1 MQKIILA
8 SQSPRRKQL
17 LEMADIDF
25 DIIAPATDE
34 RFPAEMNIREAPTFI
49 AQEKAEAIFNLHP
62 DRTILAADT
71 VVILHNQLI
80 GKPANRT
87 EAIEMLSQ
95 LSAQTHEVITGV
107 CIQHQHKKVLFS
119 SSTTVEFHP
128 ISEAQIQFYVDR
140 YQPFD
145 KAGGYAIQ
153 EWIGAVAIKKIDGCF
168 YNVMG
173 LPISRVVA
181 ELVKLNL
188 L

>member
-17 LEMADIDF
+17 LEMAEIEF

-34 RFPAEMNIREAPTFI
+34 LFPVEMDIRQAPTYI
-49 AQEKAEAIFNLHP
+49 AQEKAEAIYNLHP
-62 DRTILAADT
+62 ERSILAADT

-80 GKPANRT
+80 GKPANRQ
-87 EAIEMLSQ
+87 EAIHILSQ
-95 LSAQTHEVITGV
+95 LSGQTHEVITGV
-107 CIQHQHKKVLFS
+107 CILHRQDKILFS
-119 SSTTVEFHP
+119 STTAVEFHDLTA
-128 ISEAQIQFYVDR
+128 AQIEFYVDR
-140 YQPFD
+140 YEPYD

-153 EWIGAVAIKKIDGCF
+153 EWIGAVAIKKIEGCF

-181 ELVKLNL
+181 ELMKLKL